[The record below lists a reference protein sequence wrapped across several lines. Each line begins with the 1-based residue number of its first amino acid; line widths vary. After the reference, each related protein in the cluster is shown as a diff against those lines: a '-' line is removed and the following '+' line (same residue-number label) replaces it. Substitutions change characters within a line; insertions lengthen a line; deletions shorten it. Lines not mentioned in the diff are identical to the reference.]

1 MLNMKIILRLFIIP
15 LIGILSC
22 TNPVKRETDGLKYYD
37 LNGLIDEQLV
47 WLSEYNPK
55 IRKTAILNGIPESS
69 SMRLDSTQ
77 WARELKIFR
86 DVDLNKSR
94 LSQEYR
100 VVEDLSEPNSNLKI
114 RLYEAINKEMMEV
127 EYLKIFYVEEE
138 DDLRKLEASVREKN
152 LLFSSKKML
161 YMTFE
166 DDGDGS
172 IKINHF
178 KIEGQQKMILMD
190 TVKFS
195 LEVTL

>member
-1 MLNMKIILRLFIIP
+1 LKIILRAFILP

-22 TNPVKRETDGLKYYD
+22 TDPVEKESTNLKYYD
-37 LNGLIDEQLV
+37 LNGLIDQQLV
-47 WLSEYNPK
+47 WLIEFNPE
-55 IRKTAILNGIPESS
+55 IRKTAVLNGIPESS
-69 SMRLDSTQ
+69 SMRLDSVQ

-86 DVDLNKSR
+86 DADLNKSR
-94 LSQEYR
+94 LRLEYR
-100 VVEDLSEPNSNLKI
+100 IVEDLSEPTSNLKI

-127 EYLKIFYVEEE
+127 EYLKIFYVEKEE
-138 DDLRKLEASVREKN
+138 DLRKLEASVREKN
-152 LLFSSKKML
+152 SLFSSKKTL

-166 DDGDGS
+166 DDGNGS
-172 IKINHF
+172 IKIKHF

>member
-1 MLNMKIILRLFIIP
+1 MLNIKIILRLSIIP

-22 TNPVKRETDGLKYYD
+22 TNPMERETDGLKYYD
-37 LNGLIDEQLV
+37 LNGLIDQQLV
-47 WLSEYNPK
+47 WLIELNPK
-55 IRKTAILNGIPESS
+55 IRKTAVLNGIPESS
-69 SMRLDSTQ
+69 SMRLDSVQ

-86 DVDLNKSR
+86 DADLNKSR
-94 LSQEYR
+94 LRLEYR
-100 VVEDLSEPNSNLKI
+100 IVEDLSEPTSNLKI

-127 EYLKIFYVEEE
+127 EYLKIFYVEKEE
-138 DDLRKLEASVREKN
+138 DLRKLEASVREKN
-152 LLFSSKKML
+152 SLFSSKKTL

-166 DDGDGS
+166 DDGNGS
-172 IKINHF
+172 IKIKHF

>member
-1 MLNMKIILRLFIIP
+1 MKINIRLFILP

-22 TNPVKRETDGLKYYD
+22 TDPVERESDSLKYYD
-37 LNGLIDEQLV
+37 LNGLIDQQLV
-47 WLSEYNPK
+47 WLIELNPK
-55 IRKTAILNGIPESS
+55 IQKTAVLNGIPESS
-69 SMRLDSTQ
+69 SMHLDSVQ

-86 DVDLNKSR
+86 DADLNKSR
-94 LSQEYR
+94 LRQEYR
-100 VVEDLSEPNSNLKI
+100 IVEDLSEPTSNLKI

-152 LLFSSKKML
+152 ALFSSKKML

-166 DDGDGS
+166 DNGNGS
-172 IKINHF
+172 IKIIHF
-178 KIEGQQKMILMD
+178 KIEGHQKMILMD

-195 LEVTL
+195 LEVFL

>member
-1 MLNMKIILRLFIIP
+1 MKIILNLFILP

-22 TNPVKRETDGLKYYD
+22 TNPVKRESEGLKYYD
-37 LNGLIDEQLV
+37 LNGLIDQQLV
-47 WLSEYNPK
+47 WLIEFNPK
-55 IRKTAILNGIPESS
+55 IQKTAVLNGISESS
-69 SMRLDSTQ
+69 SMRLDSVQ

-86 DVDLNKSR
+86 DADLNKSR
-94 LSQEYR
+94 LRQEYR
-100 VVEDLSEPNSNLKI
+100 VVEDLSEPTSNLKI
-114 RLYEAINKEMMEV
+114 RLYEAINKEIMEV
-127 EYLKIFYVEEE
+127 EYLKIFYVEKEV
-138 DDLRKLEASVREKN
+138 DLRKLEASVREKN
-152 LLFSSKKML
+152 SLFSSRKTL

-166 DDGDGS
+166 DDGNGS

>member
-1 MLNMKIILRLFIIP
+1 MKINIRLFILP

-22 TNPVKRETDGLKYYD
+22 TDPVERESDSLKYYD
-37 LNGLIDEQLV
+37 LNGLIDQQLV
-47 WLSEYNPK
+47 WLIELNPK
-55 IRKTAILNGIPESS
+55 IQKTAVLNGILESS
-69 SMRLDSTQ
+69 SMHLDSVQ

-86 DVDLNKSR
+86 DADLNKSR
-94 LSQEYR
+94 LRQEYR
-100 VVEDLSEPNSNLKI
+100 IVEDLSEPTSNLKI

-152 LLFSSKKML
+152 ALFSSKKML

-166 DDGDGS
+166 DNGNGS
-172 IKINHF
+172 IKIIHF
-178 KIEGQQKMILMD
+178 KIEGHQKMILMD

>member
-1 MLNMKIILRLFIIP
+1 MKIILRAFILP

-22 TNPVKRETDGLKYYD
+22 SDPVEKESTNLKYYD
-37 LNGLIDEQLV
+37 LNGLIDQQLV
-47 WLSEYNPK
+47 WLIEFNPE
-55 IRKTAILNGIPESS
+55 IRKTAVLNGIPESS
-69 SMRLDSTQ
+69 SMRLDSVQ

-86 DVDLNKSR
+86 DADLNKSR
-94 LSQEYR
+94 LRLEYR
-100 VVEDLSEPNSNLKI
+100 IVEDLSEPTSNLKI

-127 EYLKIFYVEEE
+127 EYLKIFYVEKEE
-138 DDLRKLEASVREKN
+138 DLRKLEASVREKN
-152 LLFSSKKML
+152 SLFSSKKTL

-166 DDGDGS
+166 DDGNGS
-172 IKINHF
+172 IKIKHF

>member
-1 MLNMKIILRLFIIP
+1 MKINIRLFILP

-22 TNPVKRETDGLKYYD
+22 TNSEKREADSLKYYD
-37 LNGLIDEQLV
+37 LNGLIDQQLV
-47 WLSEYNPK
+47 WLIELNPK
-55 IRKTAILNGIPESS
+55 IQKTAVLNGIPESS
-69 SMRLDSTQ
+69 SMRLDSVQ

-86 DVDLNKSR
+86 DADLNKSR
-94 LSQEYR
+94 LRQEYR
-100 VVEDLSEPNSNLKI
+100 IVEDLSEPTSNLKI

-152 LLFSSKKML
+152 ALFSSKKML

-166 DDGDGS
+166 DNGNGS
-172 IKINHF
+172 IKIIHF

-195 LEVTL
+195 LEVSL

>member
-1 MLNMKIILRLFIIP
+1 MKINIRLFTLP

-22 TNPVKRETDGLKYYD
+22 TDPVERESDGLKYYD
-37 LNGLIDEQLV
+37 LNALIDQQLV
-47 WLSEYNPK
+47 WLIELNPE
-55 IRKTAILNGIPESS
+55 IRKTAVLNGIPESS
-69 SMRLDSTQ
+69 SMRLDSVQ

-86 DVDLNKSR
+86 DADLNKSR
-94 LSQEYR
+94 LRQEYR
-100 VVEDLSEPNSNLKI
+100 IVEDLSEPTSNLKI
-114 RLYEAINKEMMEV
+114 RLYQAINKEMTEV

-152 LLFSSKKML
+152 ALFSSKKML

-166 DDGDGS
+166 DNGNGS
-172 IKINHF
+172 IKIIHF

-195 LEVTL
+195 LEVSL

>member
-1 MLNMKIILRLFIIP
+1 MKINIRLFILH

-22 TNPVKRETDGLKYYD
+22 TNSEKREADSLKYYD
-37 LNGLIDEQLV
+37 LNRLIDQQLV
-47 WLSEYNPK
+47 WLIELNPK
-55 IRKTAILNGIPESS
+55 IQKTAVLNGIPESS
-69 SMRLDSTQ
+69 SMRLDSVQ
-77 WARELKIFR
+77 WTRELKIFR
-86 DVDLNKSR
+86 DADLNKSR
-94 LSQEYR
+94 LRQEYR
-100 VVEDLSEPNSNLKI
+100 IVEDLSEPNSNLKI
-114 RLYEAINKEMMEV
+114 SLYEAINKEMMEV

-152 LLFSSKKML
+152 ALFSSKKML

-166 DDGDGS
+166 DNGNGS
-172 IKINHF
+172 IKIIHF

>member
-1 MLNMKIILRLFIIP
+1 MKIILRLFILP

-22 TNPVKRETDGLKYYD
+22 TDPVKRESEGLKYYD
-37 LNGLIDEQLV
+37 LNGLIDQQLI
-47 WLSEYNPK
+47 WLIEFNPK
-55 IRKTAILNGIPESS
+55 IQKTAVLNGIPESS
-69 SMRLDSTQ
+69 SMRLDSVQ

-86 DVDLNKSR
+86 DADLNKSR
-94 LSQEYR
+94 LRQEYR
-100 VVEDLSEPNSNLKI
+100 VVEDLSEPTSNLKI
-114 RLYEAINKEMMEV
+114 RLYEAINKEIMEV
-127 EYLKIFYVEEE
+127 EYLKIFYVEKEV
-138 DDLRKLEASVREKN
+138 DLRKLEASVREKN
-152 LLFSSKKML
+152 SLFSSRKTL

-166 DDGDGS
+166 DDGNGS

>member
-1 MLNMKIILRLFIIP
+1 MLNLKIILRAFILP

-22 TNPVKRETDGLKYYD
+22 SDPVEKESTNLKYYD
-37 LNGLIDEQLV
+37 LNGLIDQQLV
-47 WLSEYNPK
+47 WLIEFNPE
-55 IRKTAILNGIPESS
+55 IRKTAVLNGIPESS
-69 SMRLDSTQ
+69 SMRLDSVQ

-86 DVDLNKSR
+86 DADLNKSR
-94 LSQEYR
+94 LRLEYR
-100 VVEDLSEPNSNLKI
+100 IVEDLSEPTSNLKI

-127 EYLKIFYVEEE
+127 EYLKIFYVEKEE
-138 DDLRKLEASVREKN
+138 DLRKLEASVREKN
-152 LLFSSKKML
+152 SLFSSKKTL

-166 DDGDGS
+166 DDGNGS
-172 IKINHF
+172 IKIKHF

>member
-1 MLNMKIILRLFIIP
+1 MKINIRLFILP

-22 TNPVKRETDGLKYYD
+22 TDPVERESDSLKYYD
-37 LNGLIDEQLV
+37 LNGLIDQQLV
-47 WLSEYNPK
+47 WLIELNPK
-55 IRKTAILNGIPESS
+55 IQKTAVLNGIPESS
-69 SMRLDSTQ
+69 SMHLDSVQ

-86 DVDLNKSR
+86 DADLNKSR
-94 LSQEYR
+94 LRQEYR
-100 VVEDLSEPNSNLKI
+100 IVEDLSEPTSNLKI

-152 LLFSSKKML
+152 ALFSSKKML

-166 DDGDGS
+166 DNGNGS
-172 IKINHF
+172 IKIIHF
-178 KIEGQQKMILMD
+178 KIEGHQKMILMD

>member
-1 MLNMKIILRLFIIP
+1 MKINIRLFILP

-22 TNPVKRETDGLKYYD
+22 TDPVERESDSLKYYD
-37 LNGLIDEQLV
+37 LNGLIDQQLV
-47 WLSEYNPK
+47 WLIELNPK
-55 IRKTAILNGIPESS
+55 IQKTAVLNGIPESS
-69 SMRLDSTQ
+69 SMHLDSVQ

-86 DVDLNKSR
+86 DADLNKSR
-94 LSQEYR
+94 LRQEYR
-100 VVEDLSEPNSNLKI
+100 IVEDLSEPTSNLKI

-152 LLFSSKKML
+152 ALFSSKKML

-166 DDGDGS
+166 DNGNGS
-172 IKINHF
+172 IKIIHF
-178 KIEGQQKMILMD
+178 KIEGHQKMILMD

-195 LEVTL
+195 LEVSL